1 MCVFESKSDGRRMRA
16 GDSPQTTGLGRVSGV
31 CVREII
37 FSVYSSAAASPLSLA
52 PQLQPTHPNKFLPR
66 QQY

>member
-1 MCVFESKSDGRRMRA
+1 MRA

-37 FSVYSSAAASPLSLA
+37 FSVYSSAAAAAALSLA